1 MLRTLTTNSS
11 LMGRALFSF
20 LLRLDG
26 LLIASAS
33 KLLLPPIPTQAEDGA
48 FAGMQHPAPTAA
60 PEYYASAELLRRQDY
75 DMGHDT
81 CGFGALDS
89 AITYKCYSSIGTCE
103 NIGDYRGCC
112 TGGLK
117 ACSST
122 FWTQCD
128 DYDPTSVCGT
138 MSHTRCCPS
147 ALPYCITWLFSTSG
161 STATAWDCDS
171 QSNTRAF
178 ELLATP
184 LGLISSTV
192 SPTIDGVSSSASS
205 SESSSE
211 TSQSTSWLSTTSDS
225 TIATTATVAS
235 STDGDSAPISN
246 GSATPVGAIV
256 GGVVGGV
263 AVIALIVFGI
273 LFLKKY
279 QQGDSKTPSPPP
291 TPPGP
296 QELLGSDIPPHYLAP
311 NQGPYAPIPQY
322 DFAGQPKYQE
332 PMVQTLVEAPNT
344 PAAGTGYNRAE
355 LA

>member
-1 MLRTLTTNSS
+1 
-11 LMGRALFSF
+11 MGRALFSS

-26 LLIASAS
+26 LLVASAS
-33 KLLLPPIPTQAEDGA
+33 KLLLPPIPTQVEDGA
-48 FAGMQHPAPTAA
+48 FAGVRHSAPTPA

-112 TGGLK
+112 TDGLK

-138 MSHTRCCPS
+138 MSHTRCCQS
-147 ALPYCITWLFSTSG
+147 ALPYCITWLLSTSD
-161 STATAWDCDS
+161 STFTAWDCDS
-171 QSNTRAF
+171 QGRSRTF

-184 LGLISSTV
+184 LSLISST
-192 SPTIDGVSSSASS
+192 SAASS
-205 SESSSE
+205 TTDDISTSTSSLKMSES
-211 TSQSTSWLSTTSDS
+211 TSLLLATSDS
-225 TIATTATVAS
+225 ATAS
-235 STDGDSAPISN
+235 STAVITSPAITSPAGDDSAPTSN
-246 GSATPVGAIV
+246 SSATPVGAIV

-263 AVIALIVFGI
+263 AVIALIVLGV
-273 LFLKKY
+273 LFLKRY
-279 QQGDSKTPSPPP
+279 QQKNPKTPAPPP

-296 QELLGSDIPPHYLAP
+296 QELLGSGIPPSNLP
-311 NQGPYAPIPQY
+311 PPQGSYAPIPQY
-322 DFAGQPKYQE
+322 DFTGRPKYQE
-332 PMVQTLVEAPNT
+332 PMVQTSPVEAPNT